1 MKYLLTIYVDQSG
14 MANMPSDQGRE
25 MTQSYARFGEEG
37 TRAGVIL
44 GGEGLQSASTAT
56 TVRVRDGERL
66 VTDGPF
72 IETKEAL
79 AGYYLIECANLDE
92 AIGWAEKI
100 PGAGHGAVEVRP
112 VMDYEGME
120 GQARETAANRA

>member
-14 MANMPSDQGRE
+14 MENMPSDQGRQI
-25 MTQSYARFGEEG
+25 TQSYAAFGEEG

-44 GGEGLQSASTAT
+44 GGEGLRSASTAT

-66 VTDGPF
+66 VSDGPF

-79 AGYYLIECANLDE
+79 AGYYLVECDNLDE

-100 PGAGHGAVEVRP
+100 PGAATGAVEVRP
-112 VMDYEGME
+112 VMNYEGME
-120 GQARETAANRA
+120 GQARETAANHA

>member
-14 MANMPSDQGRE
+14 MANMPADQGRA
-25 MTQSYARFGEEG
+25 MTESYARFGEEG

-44 GGEGLQSASTAT
+44 GGEGLQDASTAT
-56 TVRVRDGERL
+56 TVRVRDGERM
-66 VTDGPF
+66 VSDGPF

-79 AGYYLIECANLDE
+79 AGYYLVDCANLDE

-100 PGAGHGAVEVRP
+100 PAASRGAIEVRP
-112 VMDYEGME
+112 VMEYQGME
-120 GQARETAANRA
+120 GQARETATNHA